1 MVCGSA
7 LTGAGMAELLALI
20 DARLAGERQV
30 AEVRLDPADG
40 EMLAWLY
47 RHGEVLSRSSDEADG
62 GATRLR
68 VALRPA
74 DLARLNRR
82 LEDGADGGRA
92 ADPAGDGGD
101 R

>member
-7 LTGAGMAELLALI
+7 LTGEGMAELLALI

-30 AEVRLDPADG
+30 AEVRLEPGDG
-40 EMLAWLY
+40 ALLAWLY
-47 RHGEVLSRSSDEADG
+47 RHGEVLTRSDEAE
-62 GATRLR
+62 GAGVTRLR

-82 LEDGADGGRA
+82 LEDDADGGA
-92 ADPAGDGGD
+92 APAGDGGD